1 MSFCDIIKKYTD
13 FFEKN
18 FTANLTGDKIRDM
31 IYQAVYG
38 GRENGAVHRAYARN
52 GGIPLPYRPR
62 RE

>member
-31 IYQAVYG
+31 IVNKNSIILRGQY
-38 GRENGAVHRAYARN
+38 ENSSKK
-52 GGIPLPYRPR
+52 
-62 RE
+62 